1 MATACTALLASC
13 GGGTPGDTSNQG
25 TIIGKAS
32 PTIENGIMTPETLH
46 SFGKIGAVEVSPNNE
61 ELLYHVTYV
70 DIEANKG
77 NTEIFKMNV
86 DGSEKKQLTFTNEGE
101 SSAQW
106 IDGGSKIAFLRNH
119 EGSRQLW
126 VMNADG
132 SGAECISDVEGGIS
146 GFTYSPDET
155 KVMYIKMV
163 KSVETIAERHPD
175 LPKAT
180 GRVVDD
186 LMYKHWDHW
195 VENVPH
201 TFYATIKNGKLTDHV
216 DLLEGEPYE
225 APLLPFGGTSDIAWS
240 ADSKSIVYTS
250 KKLTGRAYA
259 ESTNSD
265 LYMYSLEDKT
275 TVNLTEGMMGYDTN
289 PLFSHNGAYM
299 AWLSMERDGY
309 EADINRLFVMDMAT
323 KEKTYLTEEF
333 NYDVDAFIWDK
344 NNKTIIF
351 LAVVEAKAHLFSI
364 DIDTKEINRI
374 TSGHYNYASLALGG
388 EGLIAKRQS
397 ISQPAEIYS
406 VNISSGEATELSFEN
421 KHILDQLTMGEVE
434 ERWIT
439 TTDNKQMLTWVIY
452 PPHFDASKTYPAILY
467 CKGGPQGAV
476 SQSWS
481 YRWNFQMM
489 AANGYIV
496 VAPNRRGV
504 SSFGSE
510 WVEQI
515 SGDYGGQNMLDY
527 LSAIDELA
535 KEPFVDEDNLGCTGA
550 SYGGFSAFWLAA
562 NHDNRFKAFLAH
574 AGMFNLEAQYLETE
588 ELFFANW
595 DMGGPYWDKSNAIA
609 QKTYAASPHRFV
621 DKWNTPIMITHGEYD
636 YRILASQ
643 GMMAFNAAKLQG
655 LPARMLLFPD
665 ENHWILK
672 PQNGILFQREFAK
685 WFDEWL
691 KD

>member
-25 TIIGKAS
+25 PIIGKAS
-32 PTIENGIMTPETLH
+32 PIIENGIMTPETLH

-86 DGSEKKQLTFTNEGE
+86 DGSEKQQLTFTNEGE

-106 IDGGSKIAFLRNH
+106 IDGGNKIAFLRNH

-201 TFYATIKNGKLTDHV
+201 TFYATIKNGKLTDYV

-250 KKLTGRAYA
+250 KKLIGRAYA

-289 PLFSHNGAYM
+289 PLFSHDGAYM

-374 TSGHYNYASLALGG
+374 TSGHYNYASLA
-388 EGLIAKRQS
+388 
-397 ISQPAEIYS
+397 
-406 VNISSGEATELSFEN
+406 
-421 KHILDQLTMGEVE
+421 
-434 ERWIT
+434 
-439 TTDNKQMLTWVIY
+439 
-452 PPHFDASKTYPAILY
+452 
-467 CKGGPQGAV
+467 
-476 SQSWS
+476 
-481 YRWNFQMM
+481 
-489 AANGYIV
+489 
-496 VAPNRRGV
+496 
-504 SSFGSE
+504 
-510 WVEQI
+510 
-515 SGDYGGQNMLDY
+515 
-527 LSAIDELA
+527 
-535 KEPFVDEDNLGCTGA
+535 
-550 SYGGFSAFWLAA
+550 
-562 NHDNRFKAFLAH
+562 
-574 AGMFNLEAQYLETE
+574 
-588 ELFFANW
+588 
-595 DMGGPYWDKSNAIA
+595 
-609 QKTYAASPHRFV
+609 
-621 DKWNTPIMITHGEYD
+621 
-636 YRILASQ
+636 
-643 GMMAFNAAKLQG
+643 
-655 LPARMLLFPD
+655 
-665 ENHWILK
+665 
-672 PQNGILFQREFAK
+672 
-685 WFDEWL
+685 
-691 KD
+691 